1 MITNATYCP
10 TNKLNNWE
18 FRIRQGLFRCSSPHL
33 MPVYDDDIFAFA
45 SAQVYLLFIVQIDDD
60 DKSLSAFLVTIIRYN
75 IFNVQ

>member
-1 MITNATYCP
+1 
-10 TNKLNNWE
+10 
-18 FRIRQGLFRCSSPHL
+18 